1 MPQANLLLTHD
12 YALIDQLAV
21 EGLPNDLPILSLV
34 PPKLENDAHLLP
46 LLVSLSEL
54 SKERRLEIQ
63 AQQELA
69 VANGQTPLL
78 TTLLAS
84 AADPT
89 KLRKHLT
96 ERLIVRLADHS
107 KALLRYY
114 DPRVFTQLQWMLP
127 MQRLSALFGPIAHWT
142 LYLDGAWQ
150 STPASADVHGV
161 WGVDKPTCARLE
173 RIAMIN
179 QTLAQ
184 LPQET
189 RAGKRTQLGEQIDRL
204 LVYAQEQYRFE
215 RDEDRVAFAVHGV
228 TVNPRFDQHATIRT
242 LIERL
247 AEQQQSYSDASALLD
262 QAAWQRIAQDMPTQG
277 NFPT

>member
-1 MPQANLLLTHD
+1 
-12 YALIDQLAV
+12 
-21 EGLPNDLPILSLV
+21 
-34 PPKLENDAHLLP
+34 
-46 LLVSLSEL
+46 
-54 SKERRLEIQ
+54 
-63 AQQELA
+63 
-69 VANGQTPLL
+69 
-78 TTLLAS
+78 
-84 AADPT
+84 
-89 KLRKHLT
+89 
-96 ERLIVRLADHS
+96 
-107 KALLRYY
+107 
-114 DPRVFTQLQWMLP
+114 
-127 MQRLSALFGPIAHWT
+127 
-142 LYLDGAWQ
+142 
-150 STPASADVHGV
+150 
-161 WGVDKPTCARLE
+161 
-173 RIAMIN
+173 MIN